1 MVELRK
7 TARPGPE
14 IYDPQPVIRLLQS
27 TNTVRSFVGLLCL
40 GATFYDP
47 GAPAGM

>member
-1 MVELRK
+1 M
-7 TARPGPE
+7 
-14 IYDPQPVIRLLQS
+14 IQPVIRLLQS
-27 TNTVRSFVGLLCL
+27 TNTGTVRSFVGLLSL